1 MPKIKPSLRAA
12 LSLFM
17 QFRKF
22 VLPPIFVACI
32 GWGGIYIGKVNAYMD
47 KTEELQVILPR
58 VEAKLDENIRK
69 QDLSFAEIGQ
79 VNQRLANIEGRL
91 GR

>member
-1 MPKIKPSLRAA
+1 
-12 LSLFM
+12 
-17 QFRKF
+17 
-22 VLPPIFVACI
+22 
-32 GWGGIYIGKVNAYMD
+32 MD